1 MASVAQVNDK
11 LFRVLT
17 EILKIEDISN
27 IRSLSLEISIDHL
40 PRLNIERTI
49 IDSKKPKNTNYV
61 VERSYIERFEESED

>member
-40 PRLNIERTI
+40 PRLNVERII
-49 IDSKKPKNTNYV
+49 IDSKKPK
-61 VERSYIERFEESED
+61 IQIM